1 MKKWILSLAS
11 LFIVVGTAY
20 SQKQKITSAEQ
31 LPRRTVALEG
41 KVADIYNNDVL
52 LEKIAKE
59 LYQNFLNDLETFD
72 IQDKST
78 LINYE
83 SSLMQ
88 LEYLLGDYTKIPAR
102 LERIRRLE
110 DREED
115 KLTTG
120 LTMYAQ
126 LAALEKYPINSKEY
140 FNEFSKN
147 YSAALA
153 KLPYDKVEQF
163 VINRINALRMF
174 NADIILPSLETQ
186 LQPFI
191 DNGKGQVMEQIAGAI
206 VINKAAVKNNYP
218 LVPEMLR
225 ELEAYQKQNTE
236 NKEKRQKQNI
246 WAEREVTLKKNAGKE
261 VIVAI
266 WDTGVDTKLF
276 PGLLWTNPK
285 EIHNGKDDDENG
297 YEDDVHGISFDTEH
311 SRTSGDLI
319 PPQNLSHSTE
329 QLLAWTKGSMDLQ
342 HGIMSE
348 EAMAFQQKAST
359 LKAEEAKA
367 FQEDLSWYGVHA
379 HGTHVAGIA
388 VDGNPMARLLYTRLS
403 YETITTP
410 SAPTEERHEN
420 AKKMYADM
428 VEYWKQAGVGVVNIS
443 LRFTPGMFEGLLNM
457 HGIGADQEERKALA
471 MRWFNAEKKAL
482 EDAMRNAPDILFIC
496 AAGNEANDADFA
508 NYYPASLVLPNLL
521 TIGAVDAE
529 GKKTNFTT
537 EGKNIKLFANGYE
550 VESFVPGGARVRFN
564 GTSMASPQ
572 VANLAAKMLVVNPDL
587 KPEQIKKILSDT
599 ATPSDENPKIFLIHP
614 KHAVEAAV
622 KARKDYKIG
631 LLQQYIV
638 SAK

>member
-1 MKKWILSLAS
+1 MIL
-11 LFIVVGTAY
+11 GTALLFLVAVPAF

-41 KVADIYNNDVL
+41 KVADIYNNDAL

-59 LYQNFLNDLETFD
+59 LYQNFLNDMKVFEIT
-72 IQDKST
+72 DKST
-78 LINYE
+78 LISYE

-88 LEYLLGDYTKIPAR
+88 LEFLLGDYSKIPAR
-102 LERIRRLE
+102 LERIRGIE

-126 LAALEKYPINSKEY
+126 LAALEKYPINSQEY
-140 FNEFSKN
+140 FQEFSKN

-163 VINRINALRMF
+163 VINRINSLRMF

-206 VINKAAVKNNYP
+206 VVNKAAAKNNHP

-225 ELEAYQKQNTE
+225 KLEAYQKQNTE
-236 NKEKRQKQNI
+236 NKEKRKKQNI
-246 WAEREVTLKKNAGKE
+246 WAEREVALKKNAGTE
-261 VIVAI
+261 VVVAI

-276 PGLLWTNPK
+276 PGQLWTNPK
-285 EIHNGKDDDENG
+285 EKRNGKDDDNNG
-297 YEDDVHGISFDTEH
+297 FIDDLHGIAFDTENR
-311 SRTSGDLI
+311 RTAGDLI
-319 PPQNLSHSTE
+319 PPQNLTYPE
-329 QLLAWTKGSMDLQ
+329 AQLLAWTKGSMDLQ
-342 HGIMSE
+342 QGIMSE
-348 EAMAFQQKAST
+348 EAQALQQKAAT
-359 LKAEEAKA
+359 LKPEEAKA
-367 FQEDLSWYGVHA
+367 FQEDLGWYGVYA

-388 VDGNPMARLLYTRLS
+388 AEGNPQIRLLYTRVS
-403 YETITTP
+403 YETTITP
-410 SAPTEERHEN
+410 SAPTEEKHQN
-420 AKKMYADM
+420 TLKMYADQ
-428 VEYWKQAGVGVVNIS
+428 VAYWKAAGVKVVNIS
-443 LRFTPGMFEGLLNM
+443 LRFTPAMFEGLLNM
-457 HGIGADQEERKALA
+457 HGIGKDQEERKAIA

-482 EDAMRNAPDILFIC
+482 EDAMRNAPDILFVC

-508 NYYPASLVLPNLL
+508 NYYPASLTLPNLI

-529 GKKTNFTT
+529 GKKTSFTT

-550 VESFVPGGARVRFN
+550 VESFVPGGTRVNFN

-572 VANLAAKMLVVNPDL
+572 VVNLAAKMLVVNPEL
-587 KPEQIKKILSDT
+587 KPTQIKEILYETST
-599 ATPSDENPKIFLIHP
+599 VSAENANIRLIHP
-614 KHAVEAAV
+614 RNAVEAAA
-622 KARKDYKIG
+622 KLRKDYKNN
-631 LLQQYIV
+631 LLDKLLV